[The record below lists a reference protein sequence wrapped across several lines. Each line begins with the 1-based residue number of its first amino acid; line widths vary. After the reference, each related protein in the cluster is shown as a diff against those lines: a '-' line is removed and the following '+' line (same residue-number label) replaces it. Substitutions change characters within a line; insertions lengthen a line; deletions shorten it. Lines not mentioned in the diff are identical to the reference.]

1 MNKELEEKG
10 YVLIKGFVSKEV
22 AAFITACV
30 FEEKEKGNMHKNDNQ
45 VQNAHVSYNLQPIR
59 MLHLLETEKVLSI
72 SHKQLVPTYCYT
84 RIYYQGSELLPHID
98 RDACEY
104 SITLHLQGS
113 DPWEIYMGD
122 TAVQLESGDAVLYKG
137 CEIVHYRKPF
147 QGEWY
152 VQCFLHY
159 VDQEGPK
166 YAETQGEQMLPVCE
180 ATYIPCVTKWN
191 IPISEGFMNISLP
204 FTEQGDKYQ
213 KSMVINE
220 KTNKDLQSFL
230 TKELFHY
237 IRSYMSENHLHL
249 EYGSHDVLVLQN
261 GPYEYQMNDVC
272 TFYVT
277 TLYVTHG
284 EGSIYFKN
292 FDKTFKLH
300 TNDLL
305 ILPISYAYNCS
316 IHGNCTILRSVLI

>member
-1 MNKELEEKG
+1 MIRN
-10 YVLIKGFVSKEV
+10 FVSKEV
-22 AAFITACV
+22 AAFLASCV
-30 FEEKEKGNMHKNDNQ
+30 FEEKEKGNMCKNDGQ
-45 VQNAHVSYNLQPIR
+45 VENAHVRYNLKPIR
-59 MLHLLETEKVLSI
+59 MLHLHETEKVSSI
-72 SHKQLVPTYCYT
+72 SHKQLAPTYCYT
-84 RIYYQGSELLPHID
+84 RIYYRGSELLPHID

-122 TAVQLESGDAVLYKG
+122 TPVLLEPGDAVLYKG

-166 YAETQGEQMLPVCE
+166 YAATHSEQMLPVCE

-191 IPISEGFMNISLP
+191 IPIPEVFANISLP
-204 FTEQGDKYQ
+204 FTEQGINYQ
-213 KSMVINE
+213 KSMIINE
-220 KTNKDLQSFL
+220 KTSKELHSLL
-230 TKELFHY
+230 TKEIFHY
-237 IRSYMSENHLHL
+237 IRSYTSENQLHL
-249 EYGSHDVLVLQN
+249 EYGSHDVLLLEN
-261 GPYEYQMNDVC
+261 GRYEYQMNEVC

-277 TLYVTHG
+277 TLYVTKG
-284 EGSIYFKN
+284 EGSIYFKT
-292 FDKTFKLH
+292 FDKTYQLH

-305 ILPISYAYNCS
+305 ILPISYVYNCS
-316 IHGNCTILRSVLI
+316 IRGNCTIIRSVLI